1 MSCTS
6 YTITSWLKGKVDF
19 DFPDEAIESV
29 LFDRRVS
36 GDTPAASVSGRERD
50 LCLADLLMY
59 AANSA
64 TASGSNLESD
74 GGWQHQKA
82 LRNVADRDALRAR
95 AMRLYRKWGD
105 AAALEDASSGGIV
118 IRDLY

>member
-6 YTITSWLKGKVDF
+6 YTLKSWLSGKVDF
-19 DFPDEAIESV
+19 DFPDAAMESA
-29 LFDRRVS
+29 LFDRRVA
-36 GDTPAASVSGRERD
+36 GDAPAASVPVRVRE

-64 TASGSNLESD
+64 TASGSNLDSD
-74 GGWQHQKA
+74 GGWQHQEA
-82 LRNVADRDALRAR
+82 VRNISDRDALRAR

-105 AAALEDASSGGIV
+105 TDALEDASSGGIV
-118 IRDLY
+118 LKDLY